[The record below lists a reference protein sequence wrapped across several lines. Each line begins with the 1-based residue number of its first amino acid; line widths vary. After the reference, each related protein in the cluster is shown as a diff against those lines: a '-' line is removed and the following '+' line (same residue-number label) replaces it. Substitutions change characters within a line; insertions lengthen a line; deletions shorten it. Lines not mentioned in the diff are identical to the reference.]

1 MMNSEPSIVE
11 AISPSPTTPSEP
23 IRDPSQAAVLS
34 GSDKKESDTEDIY
47 LDLDAIIDTRMGT
60 LAKIDPKHAVA
71 ALDSGNYHKR
81 MTDTFAGVSK
91 EEFRQVYAER
101 DLDTLRLSVLSNV
114 VFFLRRLVK
123 DSLVSSIMHQR
134 VEKMCFT
141 VNVWPYNFD
150 DPGLVEM
157 LIGCI
162 RFHTYSTSSVRIISI
177 PDEELTPDYCA
188 KNFQIM
194 IRYNWVNWMNKH
206 KAFFEKRGIP
216 NLTLVVPEMF
226 YDEVPTEEDIH
237 RLELRKHNPFK
248 MTEEIT
254 APLIR
259 LKHMPV
265 SLFSIHEAITKT
277 TAETIIKRVEVT
289 QEDIEEFLAKSH
301 PKAKLVQET
310 PLPVVDLDHVYKME
324 LSHQD
329 ELL

>member
-11 AISPSPTTPSEP
+11 AISPQQTTPPEP
-23 IRDPSQAAVLS
+23 NKEAAKSAILE
-34 GSDKKESDTEDIY
+34 GSDKKDGDAEDIY
-47 LDLDAIIDTRMGT
+47 LDLDSIIDTRLGT
-60 LAKIDPKHAVA
+60 LAKMDQAYAVT
-71 ALDSGNYHKR
+71 ALDSGRYHKR
-81 MTDTFAGVSK
+81 MIDEFDGVSK
-91 EEFRQVYAER
+91 EEFRKAYAER
-101 DLDTLRLSVLSNV
+101 DLDTLRMSVLSNV

-123 DSLVSSIMHQR
+123 DSLVSAVIHQR

-177 PDEELTPDYCA
+177 PDEELTPEYCS

-194 IRYNWVNWMNKH
+194 IRYNWIDWMNKH
-206 KAFFEKRGIP
+206 KAFFEKKGIP
-216 NLTLVVPEMF
+216 GVVLVVPEIF
-226 YDEVPTEEDIH
+226 YEAVPTEEDIH
-237 RLELRKHNPFK
+237 RLQLRKHNPFK

-254 APLIR
+254 APLVR

-277 TAETIIKRVEVT
+277 TAQDIVKRVTVT
-289 QEDIEEFLAKSH
+289 QEDIEAFLAKSY

-310 PLPVVDLDHVYKME
+310 PLPVVDLSEAYN
-324 LSHQD
+324 
-329 ELL
+329 LL